1 MLEDV
6 RMLSGLVAFAPVAVL
21 LTITPGVATALV
33 IRNAARGGRRH
44 AFLTTAGNS
53 IGVLA
58 WGFFAAAGIATV
70 VAASTAAFTAVKLA
84 GALVLVIM
92 GVRSLRLGR
101 RAAEQMPEQPARPAV
116 SDRAA
121 VRDGLVTSLSNPKL
135 AVFFVALFPQ
145 FIPRGA
151 AVLPS
156 ATAMAGLIVAFDLV
170 WYSALARLVT
180 RAKRTFIDGPW
191 GRRLERVTGAV
202 LVGLGIRL
210 AFERR

>member
-1 MLEDV
+1 LEDAQ
-6 RMLSGLVAFAPVAVL
+6 MLSGLLAFAPVAAL

-58 WGFFAAAGIATV
+58 WGFFAAVGIATV
-70 VAASTAAFTAVKLA
+70 VAASTAAFTAVKLV
-84 GALVLVIM
+84 GALVLVVM
-92 GVRSLRLGR
+92 GIRSLRLGR
-101 RAAEQMPEQPARPAV
+101 RAGEPVSERPVPPAI
-116 SDRAA
+116 SGRAA
-121 VRDGLVTSLSNPKL
+121 VRDGLLTSLSNPKL

-170 WYSALARLVT
+170 WYSALAMLVT
-180 RAKRTFIDGPW
+180 RAKRAFIEGPW

-202 LVGLGIRL
+202 LIGLGIRL